1 MDGDKSLETIGK
13 PTEMNGFVNVNTK
26 SVRSWVVME
35 ETQIKAPESAVWL
48 EIRLP
53 LQTMR

>member
-1 MDGDKSLETIGK
+1 VDGDRSLETIGK
-13 PTEMNGFVNVNTK
+13 PTEMTGFVNVYTK
-26 SVRSWVVME
+26 SVRSQVIME
-35 ETQIKAPESAVWL
+35 ETLIKAPEAAVWL